1 MKTAAV
7 SNENEGIHK
16 TGSAPLQNGD
26 DAVLLDAYSKSV
38 TEAVKSIGPAVVNI
52 EVKSRR
58 LSKKPGK
65 PGEQRGNGSGF
76 IFTAAQ
82 IFGETPNNSLPA
94 VLAPKG
100 AGGGAV
106 PQGLQKSERSP
117 LTSNGYILTNSHVIH
132 GAHEIRVGLVN
143 GKNFQ
148 ADVVGDDPH
157 TDIAVIRI
165 QADGLSTAK
174 FGDSGHLLPGQVA
187 IAIGNPYGF
196 QYTITAGVISA
207 LGRSL
212 RSSSGR
218 LMDNI
223 IQTDA
228 ALNPGNSGG
237 PLVNSSGE
245 VIGVNTAVIMM
256 AQGICF
262 AIPVNTAKYIAGL
275 LIRDGKIRR
284 GYLGIAGQDIALNE
298 KVITQPRIFNSKG
311 ILVIGIEEHSPAQAA
326 GLAQG
331 DIIVGF
337 DRQLISGIDDLHR
350 LLSEKQVGVKAVLTL
365 IRRQQILNVEIVPM
379 EI

>member
-1 MKTAAV
+1 MEK
-7 SNENEGIHK
+7 IF
-16 TGSAPLQNGD
+16 
-26 DAVLLDAYSKSV
+26 
-38 TEAVKSIGPAVVNI
+38 
-52 EVKSRR
+52 R
-58 LSKKPGK
+58 LMSW
-65 PGEQRGNGSGF
+65 
-76 IFTAAQ
+76 AM
-82 IFGETPNNSLPA
+82 
-94 VLAPKG
+94 
-100 AGGGAV
+100 
-106 PQGLQKSERSP
+106 
-117 LTSNGYILTNSHVIH
+117 IL
-132 GAHEIRVGLVN
+132 IRTL
-143 GKNFQ
+143 
-148 ADVVGDDPH
+148 
-157 TDIAVIRI
+157 VIRI
-165 QADGLSTAK
+165 HADGLPTAK
-174 FGDSGHLLPGQVA
+174 FGNSKNLLPGQVA

-196 QYTITAGVISA
+196 QYTVTAGVISA

-245 VIGVNTAVIMM
+245 VIGVNTAVILM

-284 GYLGIAGQDIALNE
+284 GYLGIAGQDIVLNE

-326 GLAQG
+326 GLVQG

-350 LLSEKQVGVKAVLTL
+350 LLTEKQVGVKAVLTL
-365 IRRQQILNVEIVPM
+365 IRRQRILNVDIVPM